1 MLGTLCLLLVIVSA
15 GVTFMNWSV
24 SWVMFGLSA
33 IWTIG
38 LSIWAIHG
46 WWKWKL
52 DIGWK
57 GQLLLFNQRMN
68 FFFTEGR
75 RFIPFPFGINSIDCR
90 EQIMKLDTLEAI
102 TKNNVKVSI
111 DGTITYQVVDLHKR
125 ANVKDSEIKQGIDDA
140 RDQIIRVEVANT
152 DLDEVLKMHSDLG
165 KKMHKGLKKS
175 SARWG
180 IKIIE
185 VIITKVITDPKVAED
200 LELETREELQKKG
213 QLVEAQN
220 IASLVVLFTEPAPK
234 GAGLSLADAKEMA
247 QLITGKA
254 NPKNIT
260 GYTFPPEI
268 LQAILE
274 LMAGRT
280 K

>member
-1 MLGTLCLLLVIVSA
+1 
-15 GVTFMNWSV
+15 MNWSV

-38 LSIWAIHG
+38 LSIWTIHG

-52 DIGWK
+52 DIGWE

-68 FFFTEGR
+68 FFFKEGR
-75 RFIPFPFGINSIDCR
+75 RFVPSPFGINPIDCR
-90 EQIMKLDTLEAI
+90 EVIMKLDSLEVI
-102 TKNNVKVSI
+102 TKDGVKVSI
-111 DGTITYQVVDLHKR
+111 EGTITYHVVDLHKR
-125 ANVKDSEIKQGIDDA
+125 ANVKDAEIKQGIDDA

-165 KKMHKGLKKS
+165 KKMHKGLRKS
-175 SARWG
+175 SMRWG

-185 VIITKVITDPKVAED
+185 VMITKVIPDPKIAED

-274 LMAGRT
+274 LMAGRI

>member
-1 MLGTLCLLLVIVSA
+1 
-15 GVTFMNWSV
+15 
-24 SWVMFGLSA
+24 
-33 IWTIG
+33 
-38 LSIWAIHG
+38 
-46 WWKWKL
+46 
-52 DIGWK
+52 
-57 GQLLLFNQRMN
+57 MN
-68 FFFTEGR
+68 FFFKEGR
-75 RFIPFPFGINSIDCR
+75 RFVPSPFGINPIDCR
-90 EQIMKLDTLEAI
+90 EVIMKLDSLEVI
-102 TKNNVKVSI
+102 TKDGVKVSI
-111 DGTITYQVVDLHKR
+111 EGTITYHVVDLHKR
-125 ANVKDSEIKQGIDDA
+125 ANVKDAEIKQGIDDA

-165 KKMHKGLKKS
+165 KKMHKGLRKS
-175 SARWG
+175 SMRWG

-185 VIITKVITDPKVAED
+185 VMITKVIPDPKIAED

-274 LMAGRT
+274 LMAGRS